1 MTLKGIVHG
10 NVVELQDPI
19 DLPEGTEVEIV
30 IHAAPQPAGR
40 YRKGSAQAILAALA
54 DAPKVDAEDV
64 GELMRVI
71 RESRQPAD
79 FRGIF
84 DADKT

>member
-1 MTLKGIVHG
+1 MTLKGIARG
-10 NVVELQDPI
+10 NAVELQDPI

-40 YRKGSAQAILAALA
+40 YRKGSAQAILAAVA
-54 DAPKVDAEDV
+54 EVESKPEDV
-64 GELMRVI
+64 RELLRLI

-79 FRGIF
+79 FRPIF
-84 DADKT
+84 EEEPSE